1 MQTSP
6 NGRKFIES
14 WEGIRLTS
22 YADQKGIPTIGVGH
36 TGPDVYMGETIT
48 QEDADN
54 LLAVDLH
61 RAETVIYDNVQ
72 VPLSQNSFDAL
83 VSLIFNI
90 GGHAFENS
98 TVLKRLDAGDFQGAG
113 DAFLM
118 WDKTNG
124 QVNKGLANRRAA
136 ERTLFLTPEAS

>member
-6 NGRKFIES
+6 NGRKFIET

-54 LLAVDLH
+54 LLAVDL
-61 RAETVIYDNVQ
+61 
-72 VPLSQNSFDAL
+72 SQGRD
-83 VSLIFNI
+83 
-90 GGHAFENS
+90 
-98 TVLKRLDAGDFQGAG
+98 GDC
-113 DAFLM
+113 
-118 WDKTNG
+118 N
-124 QVNKGLANRRAA
+124 
-136 ERTLFLTPEAS
+136 